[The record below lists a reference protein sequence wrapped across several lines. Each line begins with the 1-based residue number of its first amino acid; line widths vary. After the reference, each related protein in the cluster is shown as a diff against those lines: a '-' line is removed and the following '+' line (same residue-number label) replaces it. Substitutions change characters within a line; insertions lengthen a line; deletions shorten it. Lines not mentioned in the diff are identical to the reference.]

1 MGSKQFILMVLSFV
15 PICLCAARRLRIFAF
30 LTALPEPGAT
40 ATGYERNCQQP
51 TYDLKAVFPRLGNHP
66 LFFYRASLSSS
77 SQLADAN

>member
-1 MGSKQFILMVLSFV
+1 MVRKQFLLMALSFV
-15 PICLCAARRLRIFAF
+15 PIPFRAARRLWVFAF
-30 LTALPEPGAT
+30 LTVLPQPGAT

-51 TYDLKAVFPRLGNHP
+51 TYDLKAVFPRLGNHT